1 MATNDETE
9 FAEKMST
16 QLNWGQFLTPVPVSL
31 GVSTTLIM
39 SAGLTDHFRLDIK
52 TPLEGFHYMRHPDSF
67 RLSLL
72 HISHESY
79 ALYYVDALMAA
90 HTNMEKI

>member
-1 MATNDETE
+1 
-9 FAEKMST
+9 
-16 QLNWGQFLTPVPVSL
+16 
-31 GVSTTLIM
+31 
-39 SAGLTDHFRLDIK
+39 
-52 TPLEGFHYMRHPDSF
+52 MRHPDSF